1 MAENDDELE
10 ELGLGRGGLTRREIV
25 RRGLGGFLIL
35 YGGTFAKTAAA
46 GAPKYRHRQLKNTLR
61 IIQWSHFVP
70 AYDTWFD
77 NVYTKRWGQKH
88 DTNVVVD
95 HINLAQLPARAQA
108 EVAARSGHD
117 IFGHLSPQAGLENS
131 VINHREIIEEVQRKV
146 GKVGVVG
153 RKSCYNP
160 RTKKWHG
167 FPENFAPDPV
177 HYRKDL
183 FRQVGV
189 KAPNS
194 WHDVLV
200 AAPKLRAIGH
210 PVGIGMSNELD
221 SNMAL
226 IAILMCFN
234 GFIQNADARVTI
246 NSKGTREALKFMQS
260 LFRRGMSN
268 EIFAWT
274 ASSNNQGYLSGRLS
288 LAFNAISIARSA
300 EDQNPDLAKKTALL
314 PIPKGPHG
322 RLGLEHVMGVY
333 TIWNFTSKSQQRL
346 AKRFIADLEIHYAG
360 AFKASKYYNFPAFPK
375 AVYQYRKR
383 LAADPHTPKGKYV
396 VLDTIARKN
405 TYNVGY
411 PGYSNAAVDEV
422 FNTFLIPQ
430 MFAEVAQ
437 GKKSPA
443 EAARDAEKKMKTIFA
458 KWRRRK
464 KI

>member
-1 MAENDDELE
+1 MADNDDELGQ
-10 ELGLGRGGLTRREIV
+10 LGLTGGGLTRREIV

-46 GAPKYRHRQLKNTLR
+46 GAPKYRHRELKNTLR

-70 AYDTWFD
+70 AYDGWFD
-77 NVYTKRWGQKH
+77 NFYTKRWGQKH
-88 DTNVVVD
+88 DTEVIVD

-117 IFGHLSPQAGLENS
+117 IFGHLSPQAGLEDH
-131 VINHREIIEEVQRKV
+131 VINHREIVEEVSRKV
-146 GKVGVVG
+146 GKVSTVG

-160 RTKKWHG
+160 KTKKWHG
-167 FPENFAPDPV
+167 FPENFVPDPV
-177 HYRKDL
+177 HYRRDL

-200 AAPKLRAIGH
+200 AAPKLKAIGH

-226 IAILMCFN
+226 IALLMCFG
-234 GFIQNADARVTI
+234 GFIQNPHARVTI
-246 NSKGTREALKFMQS
+246 NSKGTREALKFMKS
-260 LFRRGMSN
+260 LYQKGMTS
-268 EIFAWT
+268 EVFAWT
-274 ASSNNQGYLSGRLS
+274 AASNNQGYLSGRLS
-288 LAFNAISIARSA
+288 LALNAISIVRSA
-300 EDQNPDLAKKTALL
+300 ELQNPDLAKKTAIL

-346 AKRFIADLEIHYAG
+346 ARRFIADLEIHYAG
-360 AFKASKYYNFPAFPK
+360 AFRASKYYNFPAFPK
-375 AVYQYRKR
+375 AVYEYRKR

-396 VLDTIARKN
+396 VLDTIARRYTK
-405 TYNVGY
+405 NVGY
-411 PGYSNAAVDEV
+411 PGYSNAAVDEI

-430 MFAEVAQ
+430 MFANVAQ

-443 EAARDAEKKMKTIFA
+443 EAARDAEKQMRAIFA
-458 KWRRRK
+458 KWRKRG

>member
-10 ELGLGRGGLTRREIV
+10 RLGLTGGLTRREIV
-25 RRGLGGFLIL
+25 RRGLGGFLVL
-35 YGGTFAKTAAA
+35 YGGAFAKTAAA
-46 GAPKYRHRQLKNTLR
+46 SAPKYRYRELKNTLR

-77 NVYTKRWGQKH
+77 NVYTKNWGQKH
-88 DTNVVVD
+88 DTQVVVD

-117 IFGHLSPQAGLENS
+117 IFGHLSPQAGLEDR
-131 VINHREIIEEVQRKV
+131 VINHREIVEEVQRKV
-146 GKVGVVG
+146 GNVSVVG

-160 RTKKWHG
+160 KTKKWHG
-167 FPENFAPDPV
+167 FPENYVPDPV
-177 HYRKDL
+177 HYRRDL
-183 FRQVGV
+183 FAQVGV
-189 KAPNS
+189 KKPNS
-194 WHDVLV
+194 WHDILV
-200 AAPKLRAIGH
+200 AAPKLKAIGH

-226 IAILMCFN
+226 IALLMCFG

-246 NSKGTREALKFMQS
+246 NSKGTREALSFMRS
-260 LFRRGMSN
+260 LYQKGLTN
-268 EIFAWT
+268 EVFAWT

-288 LAFNAISIARSA
+288 LALNAISIARSA
-300 EDQNPDLAKKTALL
+300 EDQNPDLARKTAIL

-333 TIWNFTSKSQQRL
+333 TVWNFTSKSQQKL

-360 AFKASKYYNFPAFPK
+360 AFKASKYYNFPAFTK

-383 LAADPHTPKGKYV
+383 LAADPHIPKGKYV
-396 VLDTIARKN
+396 VLDTIARKL
-405 TYNVGY
+405 TFNVGY
-411 PGYSNAAVDEV
+411 PGFSNAGVDEI

-437 GKKSPA
+437 GKSSPA
-443 EAARDAEKKMKTIFA
+443 EAARDAEKQMKAIFA

-464 KI
+464 KL